1 MPLELSEQGPLQ
13 KAFQRDPA
21 RLGLLGDRQ

>member
-13 KAFQRDPA
+13 KAFQLDPA
-21 RLGLLGDRQ
+21 HLVLLGDRQ